1 MSSKPGFSRN
11 LTFLIKV
18 SLPASVAV
26 WAASDEAAFLHG
38 RFIWARWDVE
48 ELASGE
54 IRERLES
61 DEKFLRIGVHGL
73 EEPKEIV

>member
-1 MSSKPGFSRN
+1 
-11 LTFLIKV
+11 
-18 SLPASVAV
+18 V

-38 RFIWARWDVE
+38 RFIWARWDVQ

-73 EEPKEIV
+73 ETPKEIV